1 MLRHTEAMSKQRQ
14 LARAKENRKMA
25 EQKMAALE
33 EKQKWLERE
42 QRLEDEL
49 GVCQLHSTFQDELT
63 DLGACH
69 RSYKRQRDGRGQ
81 YQARNE

>member
-1 MLRHTEAMSKQRQ
+1 
-14 LARAKENRKMA
+14 MA

-49 GVCQLHSTFQDELT
+49 GVGQLHSALQDELT
-63 DLGACH
+63 DVGAYH
-69 RSYKRQRDGRGQ
+69 RSYKRQRDGRGR
-81 YQARNE
+81 YQARNN